1 MVRRKDPQLRFTGLE
16 LAEALSGRPLVP
28 RDSIYY
34 ALSEADD
41 IFRDEDFATAYS
53 RVGRPAISP
62 GMLIKVLLLQQ
73 LEGVW
78 DREAEARARYDLR
91 WKVALG
97 IGLEEAGFDSTTLS
111 VFRTR
116 LLLNQLDELVFRRM
130 LEAAV
135 ERGLISGRL
144 AEQVIDSTHTLGAG
158 AVQDTYTLIQR
169 P

>member
-1 MVRRKDPQLRFTGLE
+1 M
-16 LAEALSGRPLVP
+16 S
-28 RDSIYY
+28 
-34 ALSEADD
+34 
-41 IFRDEDFATAYS
+41 
-53 RVGRPAISP
+53 
-62 GMLIKVLLLQQ
+62 
-73 LEGVW
+73 
-78 DREAEARARYDLR
+78 DREAEARARYDSR

-158 AVQDTYTLIQR
+158 A
-169 P
+169 